1 MCDSE
6 ADKILFILNKHE
18 RAYRWLYPVYIFLA
32 IVLWILPI
40 LLIIYLH
47 FRIGIGFCIAWTAY
61 YFLSLFE
68 YFVKYFFPLDR
79 EDLLNL
85 MDLAKD
91 SPDAKQELLER
102 LLSGKRMT
110 GRDEMD
116 IKRILKTKEALDNIG
131 NFIDKQQLTN
141 NDTPKKSTVPNE
153 DKKGIR

>member
-1 MCDSE
+1 MSIKNDGHYFCRAGGNRPDG
-6 ADKILFILNKHE
+6 LNE
-18 RAYRWLYPVYIFLA
+18 PV
-32 IVLWILPI
+32 
-40 LLIIYLH
+40 
-47 FRIGIGFCIAWTAY
+47 T
-61 YFLSLFE
+61 
-68 YFVKYFFPLDR
+68 FVKYFFPLDR

-153 DKKGIR
+153 DKKA